1 VQDYDAMVQ
10 LVDDLQT
17 VPNRNNY
24 IGTGNMKF
32 LFAFALN
39 RRNANGDREKAL
51 ETCVRALEKKENYF
65 PDMLCLCGRI
75 YKDIFVESG
84 HKNQEALKNAIKWY
98 RKSFEVQPN
107 EYAGINLATL
117 LVIEGKDFSNTEELQ
132 HIGMVLNN
140 LIGKKGS
147 LSSLTEYWDVATF
160 FEISVL
166 AENYAK
172 AIQAAECMFKLNPP
186 NWYLKSTIG
195 NITLIERFRKKTE
208 ESESNPEQQI
218 FQFWMEFFIEAT
230 NQEPTSKV
238 RYPIL
243 ILEPQKINMPSYV
256 MVNMDAEEKNIQII
270 NICLQHSKGT
280 CRKVHDF
287 LFNADQIKS
296 VSLYKRDERCAYLY
310 VHQNSDDFQIY
321 FPSVNCR
328 QKFYDSIL
336 EMTADQGSGFVDL
349 SMQSANDEIKYEYDL
364 DDQGKRVILGM

>member
-1 VQDYDAMVQ
+1 
-10 LVDDLQT
+10 
-17 VPNRNNY
+17 
-24 IGTGNMKF
+24 
-32 LFAFALN
+32 
-39 RRNANGDREKAL
+39 
-51 ETCVRALEKKENYF
+51 
-65 PDMLCLCGRI
+65 
-75 YKDIFVESG
+75 
-84 HKNQEALKNAIKWY
+84 
-98 RKSFEVQPN
+98 
-107 EYAGINLATL
+107 
-117 LVIEGKDFSNTEELQ
+117 
-132 HIGMVLNN
+132 MVLNN

-195 NITLIERFRKKTE
+195 NITLIDRFRKKSE

-230 NQEPTSKV
+230 NQESSSNV
-238 RYPIL
+238 RFPIL
-243 ILEPQKINMPSYV
+243 ILEPQKIYMPSYV

-270 NICLQHSKGT
+270 NICLQHSKGS

-349 SMQSANDEIKYEYDL
+349 SIQSANDEIKYEYDL
-364 DDQGKRVILGM
+364 DDQGKRIILGEYKDILEDIS